1 MYRKIEIAVDCAND
15 QERDAVQR
23 IAKEASGM
31 LRLRASDLINAYPMI
46 ERNSSLIATA
56 FRTISQEGM
65 RGAMR
70 IIPYIIKNFKK

>member
-23 IAKEASGM
+23 IAKEGSGM

-46 ERNSSLIATA
+46 ERNSALIAAA

-65 RGAMR
+65 RGAIR
-70 IIPYIIKNFKK
+70 IIPYIVNNFKK